1 MKTLS
6 LSLACILSLCAS
18 LASAHVSLAPAEAEA
33 GKPYRGVLS
42 IGHGCD
48 NAPTTALEV
57 QLPGSP
63 PRLLDT
69 RDKAAVPIEFT
80 APKNAGPVW
89 LKVVQRC
96 GAASA
101 EWSQVP
107 AQGTSTEGLKNPAVL
122 LNVMTPEQ
130 MAAWRM
136 RPSIE
141 DAWVRASVPGQQATG
156 LFMRITANEPTQLV
170 GVSSPVAGV
179 ADVHEMK
186 MEGDVMR
193 MRPAGAIDL
202 PVGRA
207 FELKPGGYHVMLQD
221 LKKPA
226 EAGSK
231 VPVTLVFRN
240 ARGVESRMELRVPVA
255 LQAPGAG
262 AGSASAHSDHK
273 H

>member
-6 LSLACILSLCAS
+6 IALACAVSLCS
-18 LASAHVSLAPAEAEA
+18 SIASAHVSLVPAEVQA
-33 GKPYRGVLS
+33 GTPYRGTLS

-48 NAPTTALEV
+48 NAPTTSLEV
-57 QLPGSP
+57 QLPGGAT
-63 PRLLDT
+63 RVFDT
-69 RDKAAVPIEFT
+69 KDKAAVAIDFT
-80 APKNAGPVW
+80 APKNAGPLW
-89 LKVVQRC
+89 LKVIQRC
-96 GAASA
+96 GGASA

-107 AQGTSTEGLKNPAVL
+107 VQGTSTEGLKNPAVL
-122 LNVMTPEQ
+122 LNVMTAEQ
-130 MAAWRM
+130 MAAWRV
-136 RPSIE
+136 RPTVQ
-141 DAWVRASVPGQQATG
+141 DAWARASVPGQQATG
-156 LFMRITANEPTQLV
+156 VFMRITANEPTQLV
-170 GVSSPVAGV
+170 GASSPVAGV
-179 ADVHEMK
+179 AGVHEMK

-207 FELKPGGYHVMLQD
+207 FELKPGAWHLMLQD
-221 LKKPA
+221 LKNPL

-255 LQAPGAG
+255 LQAPGAP
-262 AGSASAHSDHK
+262 AASASAHSDHK